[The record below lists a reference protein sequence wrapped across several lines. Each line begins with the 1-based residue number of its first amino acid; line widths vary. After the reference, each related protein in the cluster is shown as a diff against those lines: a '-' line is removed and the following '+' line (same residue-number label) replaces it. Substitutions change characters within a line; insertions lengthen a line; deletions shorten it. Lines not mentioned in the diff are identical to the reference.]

1 MVEFLMAGSFFFKDD
16 FQAEKGNETPK
27 IFTNGKPANKP
38 RQIPSKSGG
47 TKISFG
53 EIHI

>member
-16 FQAEKGNETPK
+16 FQAKKGNETP
-27 IFTNGKPANKP
+27 
-38 RQIPSKSGG
+38 
-47 TKISFG
+47 KISFG